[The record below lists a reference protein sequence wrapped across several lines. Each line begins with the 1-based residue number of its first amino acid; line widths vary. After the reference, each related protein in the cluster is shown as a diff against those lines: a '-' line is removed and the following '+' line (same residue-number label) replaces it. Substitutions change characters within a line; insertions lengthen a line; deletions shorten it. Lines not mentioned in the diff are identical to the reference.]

1 MLNFKELLDKGMFG
15 YFIKQKAMK
24 ITNFHRLSM
33 LVPFSEIKMLQHV
46 RELNVS
52 NCDALVEVF
61 ESVTEKRDAITHY
74 QLQEMELNNLPR
86 LSRMWNHNNIEVVSF
101 KNLTKLKVFDCHN
114 LKSLLSYSMARSL
127 VQLQTIQVSNCEMME
142 EIITKGE
149 KYIEGDNKVKTILP
163 KLEELELGFLPKLEC
178 VCSVDYDYDIPF
190 FTDEEDNKF
199 NNNDKVQ
206 ILFPELKK
214 LSFYE
219 VPKLKCFC
227 SGVYTYDIRF
237 LSVEECPNMRTFP
250 FRNVIVNTPN
260 LHWLS
265 WDWVNMHTHGDV
277 NLTIYYLQNPKIFMV
292 IHSNLEHYMELL
304 N

>member
-1 MLNFKELLDKGMFG
+1 
-15 YFIKQKAMK
+15 
-24 ITNFHRLSM
+24 
-33 LVPFSEIKMLQHV
+33 
-46 RELNVS
+46 
-52 NCDALVEVF
+52 
-61 ESVTEKRDAITHY
+61 
-74 QLQEMELNNLPR
+74 
-86 LSRMWNHNNIEVVSF
+86 
-101 KNLTKLKVFDCHN
+101 
-114 LKSLLSYSMARSL
+114 MARSL
-127 VQLQTIQVSNCEMME
+127 VQLQTIEVWSCEMME

-149 KYIEGDNKVKTILP
+149 KYIEGDNKVKTLLP
-163 KLEELELGFLPKLEC
+163 KLEELRLSNLPKLEC

-277 NLTIYYLQNPKIFMV
+277 NLTIYYHQNPEKYMVRTQTEGLPTQTLYETKLILMLCCVGGVAKIKY
-292 IHSNLEHYMELL
+292 I
-304 N
+304 